1 MSSFENRGD
10 TRRINDFGSRESSN
24 RIDALPDMA
33 KWFENEAA
41 AEKALPR
48 VVGKLPDLGGRKVR

>member
-41 AEKALPR
+41 ARAHAGEKAEKTKFR
-48 VVGKLPDLGGRKVR
+48 NVS